1 MKICAQ
7 IKCYHCGYISGQ
19 ICGEGESEGINQWQ
33 ELRPNPA
40 FKGELPHAGEPL
52 RCFRC
57 HGPVY
62 LDELEKQRP
71 APVHPQ
77 EEFSGRG
84 RRKRQVAA

>member
-19 ICGEGESEGINQWQ
+19 ICGESEGPNPWQ
-33 ELRPNPA
+33 ELRPNPN
-40 FKGELPHAGEPL
+40 FKGDLPQPGEPL

-62 LDELEKQRP
+62 LDELEKQRV
-71 APVHPQ
+71 APVHPV
-77 EEFSGRG
+77 EEFSGRGG